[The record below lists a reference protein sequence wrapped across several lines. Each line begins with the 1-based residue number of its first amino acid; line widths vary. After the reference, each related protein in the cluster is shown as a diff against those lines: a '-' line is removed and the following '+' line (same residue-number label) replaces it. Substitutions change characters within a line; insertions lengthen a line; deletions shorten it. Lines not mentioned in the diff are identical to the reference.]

1 MRRFINFGLIFYLS
15 SFCVDGALRY
25 GLHLV
30 GLEQLIY
37 ARDGV
42 LLLLLMLLLAQSVRR
57 APDALVW
64 WVLAALLLHVGVGL
78 LYLQD
83 VQQVV
88 FGLKMLL
95 PLLLGVL
102 VSERIP
108 ERFSAA
114 NVVAGVIFLVT
125 ASGVFINW
133 FYEFPWEGL
142 RYVVDGKQISAS
154 LRWWSNEERRLAGF
168 TRASYEAAL
177 YLLLSVFFL
186 VAYTRSLFMRIIL
199 WLIAGGAIWLTTTK
213 GILLVWALMT
223 VLFAVRELRLLRP
236 ATLLQALWL
245 PAGLM
250 VLMPMWSAA
259 FPYRFEKTL
268 ALQRSFAYSYIDRF
282 ENTWPAAFDNIAR
295 HGDYLFGRGIG
306 GIGTPQMYYE
316 PALYNFADNLFV
328 YMYTDFGIFALAYLL
343 FVVLRLPL
351 LKLEREKDLM
361 MFCVAAMAFIFGIT
375 AAVLENAWVA
385 FLVGALLMHLER
397 RRQALQHQPV
407 MTALPA

>member
-1 MRRFINFGLIFYLS
+1 MQRFINFGLIFYLT
-15 SFCVDGALRY
+15 SFCIDGALRY
-25 GLHLV
+25 GLYLV
-30 GLEQLIY
+30 GLERLIY

-42 LLLLLMLLLAQSVRR
+42 LLLLLLLQFAQSLRR
-57 APDALVW
+57 APDPLVW
-64 WVLAALLLHVGVGL
+64 WVLFALLFHAGVGL

-83 VQQVV
+83 VQQVA

-95 PLLLGVL
+95 PLLLGVM
-102 VSERIP
+102 VSDRIP
-108 ERFSAA
+108 EKFGTA
-114 NVVAGVIFLVT
+114 NLVAGIIFCVT
-125 ASGVFINW
+125 ASGVVINW

-186 VAYTRSLFMRIIL
+186 VAYIRSLLLKIVL
-199 WLIAGGAIWLTTTK
+199 WLIAGVAIWLTTTK
-213 GILLVWALMT
+213 GIVLVWVLMT
-223 VLFAVRELRLLRP
+223 VLFAIREMGLLRGP
-236 ATLLQALWL
+236 VLLKALWL

-250 VLMPMWSAA
+250 VLMPLWSAA
-259 FPYRFEKTL
+259 FPFRFEKSL

-282 ENTWPAAFDNIAR
+282 ENTWPTAFDNIQR
-295 HGDYLFGRGIG
+295 HGDFLFGRGIG
-306 GIGTPQMYYE
+306 GIGTPQLYYE

-328 YMYTDFGIFALAYLL
+328 YMYTDFGILAVVYLL
-343 FVVLRLPL
+343 FLVLRLPL
-351 LKLEREKDLM
+351 LRLEREKDLM

-385 FLVGALLMHLER
+385 FLIGALLMHLESR
-397 RRQALQHQPV
+397 RRVVRVPMLA
-407 MTALPA
+407 ALPA

>member
-1 MRRFINFGLIFYLS
+1 MQRFINVGLIFYLT
-15 SFCVDGALRY
+15 SFCIDGALRY

-30 GLEQLIY
+30 GLEKLIY

-42 LLLLLMLLLAQSVRR
+42 LLLLLALLLAQSVRR
-57 APDALVW
+57 APDPLVW
-64 WVLAALLLHVGVGL
+64 WVLSALLFPVGVGL

-83 VQQVV
+83 AQQVV

-102 VSERIP
+102 TSERIP
-108 ERFSAA
+108 EKFAAA
-114 NVVAGVIFLVT
+114 NVVAGCIFFIT

-133 FYEFPWEGL
+133 FHEFPWEGL

-186 VAYTRSLFMRIIL
+186 IAYARSLFVKTVL
-199 WLIAGGAIWLTTTK
+199 WLVAGAAIWLTTTK

-223 VLFAVRELRLLRP
+223 VLFAVRELRLLRST
-236 ATLLQALWL
+236 TLLQALWL

-259 FPYRFEKTL
+259 FPFRFEKSL

-282 ENTWPAAFDNIAR
+282 ENTWPAAFENIGR

-328 YMYTDFGIFALAYLL
+328 YLYTDFGILAVVYLL
-343 FVVLRLPL
+343 FVLLRLPL

-361 MFCVAAMAFIFGIT
+361 MFCVAAMALIFGIT

-385 FLVGALLMHLER
+385 FLIGALLMHLESR
-397 RRQALQHQPV
+397 RRALSHPA
-407 MTALPA
+407 MTVTAS